1 MSTYKQIKSRGSF
14 DAGIWKVGQDC
25 LFWLLKFIIFA
36 MILGMIYYLYDAYFT
51 KNDLNQTF
59 QLCLISSINKNYRP
73 IFLGHFK
80 VKGEGQ
86 F

>member
-1 MSTYKQIKSRGSF
+1 
-14 DAGIWKVGQDC
+14 
-25 LFWLLKFIIFA
+25 
-36 MILGMIYYLYDAYFT
+36 MILGMIYDLYDAYFT

-73 IFLGHFK
+73 IFLGHSK
-80 VKGEGQ
+80 VKGQGQ